1 MSAFVSSDPGDAT
14 DVVDVV
20 DVVDDL
26 SRHLPHARE
35 FDRAALIPGM
45 YLCWCARLDLL
56 EQGFAEQHAEQLLQL
71 RYRDGSCVD
80 LFVTGCDGTLRFS
93 HLNERGARFTREYY
107 SRYIEL
113 WRDTFVS
120 DASLSDSS
128 SSDIYGVSDS
138 WETYEKIAGPLTQA
152 LLGPPNTQKA
162 SIAIPRS
169 WWRFWQR

>member
-1 MSAFVSSDPGDAT
+1 MSAFVSSDPNDAI
-14 DVVDVV
+14 

-26 SRHLPHARE
+26 SRHLPRARE

-56 EQGFAEQHAEQLLQL
+56 EHSFAEQQAEQLLRL

-80 LFVTGCDGTLRFS
+80 LFVTGCEGTLRFS

-107 SRYIEL
+107 SRYLDL
-113 WRDTFVS
+113 WRETFTS
-120 DASLSDSS
+120 DISS
-128 SSDIYGVSDS
+128 SDISPSDIYGVSDS
-138 WETYEKIAGPLTQA
+138 WENYEKIAAPLTRA
-152 LLGPPNTQKA
+152 LLGSPPQKA
-162 SIAIPRS
+162 SVASRRS

>member
-1 MSAFVSSDPGDAT
+1 MSAFVSNDPGDAT
-14 DVVDVV
+14 

-120 DASLSDSS
+120 DSS
-128 SSDIYGVSDS
+128 SSDMYGVSDS